1 MPFLSQ
7 KPLHAAAKQAH
18 ARRRP
23 VERMPPSIKE
33 EHRVAKKA
41 QQRRPVERMPPSIK
55 EEYYAAKKAQQRR
68 RPVERM
74 PPSIKEEHR
83 AAKRAQQR
91 RPVGNMPPSIKVQ
104 YHAAKASKRLR
115 INRKPTNREVFNL
128 LMNNPYLN
136 RVERDS
142 MIKTHCGVL
151 MPVQLTF

>member
-33 EHRVAKKA
+33 EHRAAKKA
-41 QQRRPVERMPPSIK
+41 LQRRPVERMPPSIK
-55 EEYYAAKKAQQRR
+55 VQ
-68 RPVERM
+68 
-74 PPSIKEEHR
+74 HR
-83 AAKRAQQR
+83 
-91 RPVGNMPPSIKVQ
+91 
-104 YHAAKASKRLR
+104 AAKASKRMK

-142 MIKTHCGVL
+142 MIKTHCGMM
-151 MPVQLTF
+151 MPLQLTF

>member
-23 VERMPPSIKE
+23 I
-33 EHRVAKKA
+33 
-41 QQRRPVERMPPSIK
+41 
-55 EEYYAAKKAQQRR
+55 
-68 RPVERM
+68 ERM

-83 AAKRAQQR
+83 AAKKAQQR
-91 RPVGNMPPSIKVQ
+91 RPFGKMPPSIKVQ
-104 YHAAKASKRLR
+104 HRAAKASKRLR